1 MITTLKSAATPRSS
15 DRSSPR
21 RTSNGLLRQSPV
33 AARAASRGRAL
44 ATSAVTA
51 LRCSPTVATWRDAIG
66 PTASITSAA
75 APTPASA
82 FGRRRASSIG
92 ASAPA
97 AMTAANASDVHGRH
111 VVPDRVEQ
119 RAAGGAQHRDRQRR
133 RQRAR
138 HRHVE
143 RRIGDDQRVRRP
155 APAPQTQAAIEQP
168 EGRADRDVVPVVRRN
183 RPDRPRQIA
192 TRQRQ
197 RLRQHERRRQA
208 QRADEVMRVRRF
220 SSSHETMTDVEDA
233 LAGAFQIQSWTMTRR
248 AGGRS

>member
-1 MITTLKSAATPRSS
+1 MQPHRRDLTRR
-15 DRSSPR
+15 DRSR
-21 RTSNGLLRQSPV
+21 REEHQ
-33 AARAASRGRAL
+33 
-44 ATSAVTA
+44 
-51 LRCSPTVATWRDAIG
+51 
-66 PTASITSAA
+66 
-75 APTPASA
+75 
-82 FGRRRASSIG
+82 RRRAETSEHLRAQAREQQRRDRAG
-92 ASAPA
+92 G
-97 AMTAANASDVHGRH
+97 NDGRERQDVHRRH

-119 RAAGGAQHRDRQRR
+119 RAARGAQHRDRQRR

-143 RRIGDDQRVRRP
+143 RGVGDDHRVRRP
-155 APAPQTQAAIEQP
+155 APAPQTQHAIDQP
-168 EGRADRDVVPVVRRN
+168 EGRADRGVVPVVRRD

-192 TRQRQ
+192 PRQRQ